1 MLIEANYHDE
11 VRVAVVNEKS
21 ELENFEIES
30 KNKSNTKGNI
40 YLAKVL
46 RVEPSLQ
53 AVFVDYGNERQGFL
67 SFSNI
72 HPDYYQIPIA
82 DRQALEKTK
91 ETNNDFASLEQA
103 IEESQQ
109 MLKTLSNE
117 TQSNENFNE
126 DLQNTNVNNT
136 EDEDSHASQQEPI
149 HKEYKVQ
156 DVIKPKQILLVQ
168 VEKEERGNKCAALT
182 TYVSLAGR
190 YCILMPNAGN
200 RNAISK
206 KITNQNT
213 RLRIKKILDEINS
226 EGNFNVVIRTAGEKK
241 TKNDIKKDYDF
252 LIKTWTDIKNK
263 ALQSNAPCLIYK
275 ESCLIKRSLRDLYS
289 KDVKEVIVSGEE
301 SYKIAKE
308 FMATLLPS
316 HARRIKLYKGSLP
329 LFTKYGIDQQVDSTY
344 SSRVQLPSGGY
355 IVINPTEALISIDVN
370 SGKSTKERNIE
381 ETAISTNIEAAKEIA
396 KQVMVRNMS
405 GLIVID
411 FIDMTSNANN
421 TIVEKTLKSLFKN
434 DRAKVQISKV
444 SKLGLIEISR
454 QRLRPSMVE
463 TFFSCCPLCDGFGLV
478 NDASFAALRIIRA
491 INNYAIRNKSKGE
504 IVVSLNFEILNY
516 LFNHYKKQLLQIEE
530 DFNTKIELRPDR
542 TISFNSYKIE
552 GRNNVNEQQKNR
564 AKDIRQKQ
572 NNRHSNNHKPV
583 VKDNSADER
592 KSARNN
598 ESENTQNNNI
608 KQEKFNKNKKV
619 FSIAKPTDNLIEEV
633 YDSSAQNI
641 NHTENSSEGTEKN
654 SLKNKQK
661 VKKQPKKNKQV
672 KKIEIID
679 VSKVD
684 NIQHD
689 DNKTSEQKSENKVN
703 TSENST
709 PQANTSSKRKKTNKK
724 NSTSQKTKQDEN
736 TSESEVTNK
745 NNKPSPQRKR
755 RPNKRNQ
762 DNTQQQHSDTDV
774 NNNVIVSEVSSQNP
788 ATVVQDNNSDNTQQS
803 VSISTNDKP
812 AEQEDKPKKRGWWNK
827 LIRK

>member
-46 RVEPSLQ
+46 RIEPSLQ

-117 TQSNENFNE
+117 TQSNENSIE
-126 DLQNTNVNNT
+126 ELQNTDMNNN
-136 EDEDSHASQQEPI
+136 EDEDSHKPQQEPP

-200 RNAISK
+200 KNAISK

-275 ESCLIKRSLRDLYS
+275 ESCLIKRSLRDLYA

-316 HARRIKLYKGSLP
+316 HARRIKLYKESLP

-381 ETAISTNIEAAKEIA
+381 ETAVSTNIEAAKEIA
-396 KQVMVRNMS
+396 KQIMVRNMS

-411 FIDMTSNANN
+411 FIDMTSSGNN

-552 GRNNVNEQQKNR
+552 GRNIVNEQQKNR
-564 AKDIRQKQ
+564 VKDVRQKQ
-572 NNRHSNNHKPV
+572 NNRHPNNKLAT
-583 VKDNSADER
+583 KNNSDER
-592 KSARNN
+592 KSSHNN
-598 ESENTQNNNI
+598 EFENTQNNNI

-633 YDSSAQNI
+633 YDSSAQNT
-641 NHTENSSEGTEKN
+641 NHTEDSSEGTEKN

-661 VKKQPKKNKQV
+661 VKKQPRKNKQV
-672 KKIEIID
+672 KKIEIVD

-684 NIQHD
+684 NVQHD
-689 DNKTSEQKSENKVN
+689 DKTSEQKSEPEMNI
-703 TSENST
+703 SENST
-709 PQANTSSKRKKTNKK
+709 PQANTHSKRKKTNKK
-724 NSTSQKTKQDEN
+724 NSASQKTKQDETTN
-736 TSESEVTNK
+736 ESGTTNK
-745 NNKPSPQRKR
+745 NNKSSPQRKR
-755 RPNKRNQ
+755 RQNKRNQ
-762 DNTQQQHSDTDV
+762 DNTQQQHNATDV
-774 NNNVIVSEVSSQNP
+774 NNVTVSKVSLQNP
-788 ATVVQDNNSDNTQQS
+788 VTVGQDNNPDNTQQT
-803 VSISTNDKP
+803 VSTSTNDQP
-812 AEQEDKPKKRGWWNK
+812 AEKEEKPKKRGWWNK

>member
-11 VRVAVVNEKS
+11 VRVAVVDEKS

-30 KNKSNTKGNI
+30 KNKSNTKGNV

-91 ETNNDFASLEQA
+91 EINNDFASLEQA

-117 TQSNENFNE
+117 TQSNDDSTEEWQNA
-126 DLQNTNVNNT
+126 NTNNNDG
-136 EDEDSHASQQEPI
+136 ENSHTPHDPS

-200 RNAISK
+200 KNAISK

-316 HARRIKLYKGSLP
+316 HARRIKLYKESLP

-421 TIVEKTLKSLFKN
+421 TIVEKTLKSFFKN

-491 INNYAIRNKSKGE
+491 INNYAIRNKAKCE

-552 GRNNVNEQQKNR
+552 SRNIISEQRKNHT
-564 AKDIRQKQ
+564 KDVRQKQ
-572 NNRHSNNHKPV
+572 SNRYINNYKPAA
-583 VKDNSADER
+583 KDNSADER
-592 KSARNN
+592 KSSRNN
-598 ESENTQNNNI
+598 ESENTQNSNL
-608 KQEKFNKNKKV
+608 KQGKFNKNKKV
-619 FSIAKPTDNLIEEV
+619 FSIAKPTDTLIEEI
-633 YDSSAQNI
+633 YDSAVQNT
-641 NHTENSSEGTEKN
+641 NLTGDSNEGIEKN
-654 SLKNKQK
+654 PLKNTQKINKQI
-661 VKKQPKKNKQV
+661 KKNKQV
-672 KKIEIID
+672 KKIEIVD

-684 NIQHD
+684 NVQRD
-689 DNKTSEQKSENKVN
+689 DKTSEQKSESEIN

-709 PQANTSSKRKKTNKK
+709 PQSNTPSRRKKANRKNNTSK
-724 NSTSQKTKQDEN
+724 KTKQDEN
-736 TSESEVTNK
+736 ITTPQNTNESNIPDK
-745 NNKPSPQRKR
+745 NNKPSQQKKR
-755 RPNKRNQ
+755 RTNKRNQ
-762 DNTQQQHSDTDV
+762 DNTQHQHNAIDMV
-774 NNNVIVSEVSSQNP
+774 NTSVSEVSLP
-788 ATVVQDNNSDNTQQS
+788 TVVLDNSDNPQPT
-803 VSISTNDKP
+803 ISTSTGNKP
-812 AEQEDKPKKRGWWNK
+812 VEQEEKPKKRGWWNK